1 MISPS
6 LTFVAANQTILQAG
20 GKIVFSDCDP
30 ETLSTDVNDVLNKIT
45 RKTKAILV
53 LHYGGHPMDLK
64 PLTKVCR
71 EKQITLIEDCAHAAG
86 SYYYG
91 RHVGGFGDLGCFS
104 FAAIKN
110 ITTGDGG
117 MVVTNDKAKADRIRH
132 LAWSGISSSTW
143 KRYSGRQPHKWEYAV
158 TDLGFKYQMN
168 DISAS
173 IGLIQLAKLVKTN
186 ARRQKIYQRYNQAF
200 ISLSWLSAPPVK
212 SWARSSHHNYFIQV
226 KAKIRDRFI
235 DYLNAKGISAN
246 VHYLPNHYYPM
257 FKSFPSQVP
266 TVEKVWPKIVML
278 PIYPDLSLADQKQ
291 SSRQFMI
298 LTKLSFTGAFWLG
311 LLKVVIKA
319 FSFLKLI
326 IVARILTPADFGW
339 FGIVML
345 PYGLVEVMTESGMY
359 QALVQTRKDVR
370 QYFSSA
376 WVAFILRGFLI
387 SAVLFVV
394 APFIS
399 RFYQADLTLA
409 IRLVGLTPFL
419 KGLANPAVVLFRK
432 EMNFKQEFMYQSLA
446 SIAESVATI
455 ILAVKL
461 RTLIALPLGIVC
473 GGLAFTF
480 LSFIFSRVHFSRIS
494 FTKIKE
500 LFAYGKWVTVGT
512 FVSYLN
518 DQGDDF
524 LVSKVLGAYSLGLYQ
539 TAYKISNLTTTQ
551 GAGLIYQI
559 IFPIFFH
566 DSNRNHSFEAR
577 YSKSS
582 DHYFCFKRGFL
593 PGDLSFCPLAGS
605 NFPGPCVARHDS
617 GFKCFTALCFNPAV
631 SFRWLGFI

>member
-1 MISPS
+1 
-6 LTFVAANQTILQAG
+6 
-20 GKIVFSDCDP
+20 
-30 ETLSTDVNDVLNKIT
+30 
-45 RKTKAILV
+45 
-53 LHYGGHPMDLK
+53 
-64 PLTKVCR
+64 
-71 EKQITLIEDCAHAAG
+71 
-86 SYYYG
+86 
-91 RHVGGFGDLGCFS
+91 
-104 FAAIKN
+104 
-110 ITTGDGG
+110 
-117 MVVTNDKAKADRIRH
+117 
-132 LAWSGISSSTW
+132 
-143 KRYSGRQPHKWEYAV
+143 
-158 TDLGFKYQMN
+158 
-168 DISAS
+168 
-173 IGLIQLAKLVKTN
+173 
-186 ARRQKIYQRYNQAF
+186 
-200 ISLSWLSAPPVK
+200 
-212 SWARSSHHNYFIQV
+212 
-226 KAKIRDRFI
+226 
-235 DYLNAKGISAN
+235 
-246 VHYLPNHYYPM
+246 
-257 FKSFPSQVP
+257 
-266 TVEKVWPKIVML
+266 
-278 PIYPDLSLADQKQ
+278 
-291 SSRQFMI
+291 MI

-326 IVARILTPADFGW
+326 IVARILTPTDFGW

-387 SAVLFVV
+387 SAALFVA

-455 ILAVKL
+455 ILALKL

-494 FTKIKE
+494 LTKIKE

-524 LVSKVLGAYSLGLYQ
+524 LVSKALGAYPLGLYQ

-559 IFPIFFH
+559 IFPIF
-566 DSNRNHSFEAR
+566 STIQTETVRL
-577 YSKSS
+577 
-582 DHYFCFKRGFL
+582 KRGILKALAITFTLSAVFSLSVYYFAPWMVTIFL
-593 PGDLSFCPLAGS
+593 GPAWLEMIPALNVLLLFALTRPLISVGAALFDALGQPRVVAGFNLTKLAVMLILLWPLTK
-605 NFPGPCVARHDS
+605 NFGLV
-617 GFKCFTALCFNPAV
+617 GTAWAV
-631 SFRWLGFI
+631 VLAQISVYPLFLIKLKKILA